1 MIRILL
7 ALSKISGI
15 ADAFIKKN
23 VSVFNSNNTDEIINY
38 LVKINNK
45 ITKELVFE
53 HLEWADRV
61 IQRCQDLDIHILP
74 IYHTGYP
81 SKLKELSNPPAV
93 LYLRGNMSS
102 DVI

>member
-38 LVKINNK
+38 LVKINDKIYLVSKIVKAYDKANSESNK
-45 ITKELVFE
+45 
-53 HLEWADRV
+53 
-61 IQRCQDLDIHILP
+61 
-74 IYHTGYP
+74 
-81 SKLKELSNPPAV
+81 
-93 LYLRGNMSS
+93 
-102 DVI
+102 

>member
-38 LVKINNK
+38 LVKINDK
-45 ITKELVFE
+45 IIHNDKTAFDSSSYENSAKQTSVFE
-53 HLEWADRV
+53 TAEEKQELDSILE
-61 IQRCQDLDIHILP
+61 
-74 IYHTGYP
+74 
-81 SKLKELSNPPAV
+81 SFS
-93 LYLRGNMSS
+93 
-102 DVI
+102 

>member
-61 IQRCQDLDIHILP
+61 IQR
-74 IYHTGYP
+74 
-81 SKLKELSNPPAV
+81 
-93 LYLRGNMSS
+93 
-102 DVI
+102 

>member
-38 LVKINNK
+38 LVKINDK
-45 ITKELVFE
+45 ITKEIVSE
-53 HLEWADRV
+53 HL
-61 IQRCQDLDIHILP
+61 
-74 IYHTGYP
+74 
-81 SKLKELSNPPAV
+81 
-93 LYLRGNMSS
+93 
-102 DVI
+102 